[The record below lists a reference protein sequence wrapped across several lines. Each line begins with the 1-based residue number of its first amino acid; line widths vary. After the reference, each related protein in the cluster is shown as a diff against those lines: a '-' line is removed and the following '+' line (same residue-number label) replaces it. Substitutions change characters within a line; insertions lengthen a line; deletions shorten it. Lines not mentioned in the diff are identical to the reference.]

1 MNKTHAKPLMLSDLK
16 ILIRGAG
23 EMATGCACRLHNSG
37 FFRILMTEIEKPLAV
52 RRSVSFCEAV
62 YEKSWTVED
71 VRAELVNR
79 VEEAHEP
86 WERKSIPVLVD
97 PPVSCL
103 NAFQP
108 DILIDA
114 ILAKK
119 NTGTSIQ
126 DAPLVIALGPGF
138 SAGKDAHYV
147 VETARG
153 HQLGRLI
160 SAGYSLPNTGVPGDI
175 AGHSI
180 LRVIRSPA
188 KGVLLSE
195 LSIGAPVE
203 EGQLIGFV
211 SNNPVTAGL
220 SGILRGLIRP
230 GSIVTPNL
238 KIGDID
244 PRCNSSYCLTISEK
258 ARAIAGTVLE
268 AILRT
273 YNATFALSGKAK
285 VDHSQTAPDG
295 KLTISNTTCSYVG

>member
-23 EMATGCACRLHNSG
+23 EMATGCACRLYNSG

-52 RRSVSFCEAV
+52 RRLVSLCEAV

-79 VEEAHEP
+79 VEETYEL
-86 WERKSIPVLVD
+86 WERKRIPVLVD

-103 NAFQP
+103 NALQP
-108 DILIDA
+108 DIIIDA

-119 NTGTSIQ
+119 NTGTSKES
-126 DAPLVIALGPGF
+126 APLVIALGPGF
-138 SAGKDAHYV
+138 LAGKDAHYV

-160 SAGYSLPNTGVPGDI
+160 SSGYTLPNTGIPGDI
-175 AGHSI
+175 AGHSV
-180 LRVIRSPA
+180 LRVLRAPA
-188 KGVLLSE
+188 KGVFLSE

-203 EGQLIGFV
+203 EGQLIGLV
-211 SNNPVTAGL
+211 SNKPVNARL
-220 SGILRGLIRP
+220 SGVLRGLIRP
-230 GSIVTPNL
+230 GVSVTPRL

-244 PRCNSSYCLTISEK
+244 PRCDPSYCVTISEK
-258 ARAIAGTVLE
+258 ARAIGGTVIE

-273 YNATFALSGKAK
+273 YNSTLGLSGRARF
-285 VDHSQTAPDG
+285 D
-295 KLTISNTTCSYVG
+295 

>member
-1 MNKTHAKPLMLSDLK
+1 MNKTYVKPLMLSDLK

-23 EMATGCACRLHNSG
+23 EMATGSACRLHDSG

-62 YEKSWTVED
+62 YEKSWTVEG
-71 VRAELVNR
+71 VRAELVNH
-79 VEEAHEP
+79 VEEAHEL
-86 WERKSIPVLVD
+86 WETKSIPVLVD
-97 PPVSCL
+97 PPVKCL

-119 NTGTSIQ
+119 NTGTSMQ
-126 DAPLVIALGPGF
+126 AAPLVIALGPGF

-160 SAGYSLPNTGVPGDI
+160 SSGYSLPNTGIPGDI
-175 AGHSI
+175 AGYSA
-180 LRVIRSPA
+180 LRVLRAPT
-188 KGVLLSE
+188 KGVFLSE
-195 LSIGAPVE
+195 LFIGAVVE
-203 EGQLIGFV
+203 EGQLIGHV
-211 SNNPVTAGL
+211 SGAPVKAALNGV
-220 SGILRGLIRP
+220 LRGLIQP
-230 GSIVTPNL
+230 GSAVTPNL

-244 PRCNSSYCLTISEK
+244 PRGNPSYCVTISEK

-273 YNATFALSGKAK
+273 YNATLALSTKA
-285 VDHSQTAPDG
+285 G
-295 KLTISNTTCSYVG
+295 IE

>member
-1 MNKTHAKPLMLSDLK
+1 
-16 ILIRGAG
+16 
-23 EMATGCACRLHNSG
+23 MATGSACRLYNSG

-52 RRSVSFCEAV
+52 RRAVSFCEAV

-71 VRAELVNR
+71 VRAELVNH
-79 VEEAHEP
+79 VEEAHEL

-97 PPVSCL
+97 PPASCL

-160 SAGYSLPNTGVPGDI
+160 SSGYSLPNTGIPGDI
-175 AGHSI
+175 AGHTG
-180 LRVIRSPA
+180 LRVLRAPT
-188 KGVLLSE
+188 KGVFRTG
-195 LSIGAPVE
+195 LSIGE
-203 EGQLIGFV
+203 NG
-211 SNNPVTAGL
+211 
-220 SGILRGLIRP
+220 RGRPINRARIR
-230 GSIVTPNL
+230 
-238 KIGDID
+238 
-244 PRCNSSYCLTISEK
+244 
-258 ARAIAGTVLE
+258 
-268 AILRT
+268 
-273 YNATFALSGKAK
+273 
-285 VDHSQTAPDG
+285 
-295 KLTISNTTCSYVG
+295 

>member
-1 MNKTHAKPLMLSDLK
+1 MIKNHAELLMLSDLK

-23 EMATGCACRLHNSG
+23 EMATGSACRLHNSG

-71 VRAELVNR
+71 VRAELVNH
-79 VEEAHEP
+79 VEEAHEL

-97 PPVSCL
+97 PPASCL
-103 NAFQP
+103 NTFQP

-119 NTGTSIQ
+119 NTGISIQ

-138 SAGKDAHYV
+138 SAGKEAHYV

-160 SAGYSLPNTGVPGDI
+160 SDGYSLPNTGIPGDI
-175 AGHSI
+175 AGHTA
-180 LRVIRSPA
+180 LRVLRAPT
-188 KGVLLSE
+188 KGIFLSE
-195 LSIGAPVE
+195 LSIGAYVE
-203 EGQLIGFV
+203 EGQLIGLV
-211 SNNPVTAGL
+211 SNKPVNARL
-220 SGILRGLIRP
+220 NGILRGLIRP
-230 GSIVTPNL
+230 GTSVTPNL

-244 PRCNSSYCLTISEK
+244 PRGNSSYCLTISEK
-258 ARAIAGTVLE
+258 ARAIAGTLLE

-273 YNATFALSGKAK
+273 YNATFAVSGKARL
-285 VDHSQTAPDG
+285 D
-295 KLTISNTTCSYVG
+295 

>member
-1 MNKTHAKPLMLSDLK
+1 MIKSHANLLMLSDLK

-23 EMATGCACRLHNSG
+23 EMATGSACRLYNSG

-71 VRAELVNR
+71 VRAELISR
-79 VEEAHEP
+79 VEEAHEL
-86 WERKSIPVLVD
+86 WERKCIPILVD
-97 PPVSCL
+97 PPAECL

-119 NTGTSIQ
+119 NTGTSIHG
-126 DAPLVIALGPGF
+126 APLVIALGPGF

-160 SAGYSLPNTGVPGDI
+160 SSGYSLPNTGIPGDI
-175 AGHSI
+175 AGHTG
-180 LRVIRSPA
+180 LRVLRAPR
-188 KGVLLSE
+188 KGVFRTG
-195 LSIGAPVE
+195 LSIGTMVE
-203 EGQLIGFV
+203 EGQLIGQV
-211 SNNPVTAGL
+211 SGEPVKAKL
-220 SGILRGLIRP
+220 NGILRGLIRP
-230 GSIVTPNL
+230 GSAVTPNL

-244 PRCNSSYCLTISEK
+244 PRGEASYCVTISEK
-258 ARAIAGTVLE
+258 ARAIGGTALE

-273 YNATFALSGKAK
+273 YNSTLALTNR
-285 VDHSQTAPDG
+285 VRFE
-295 KLTISNTTCSYVG
+295 

>member
-1 MNKTHAKPLMLSDLK
+1 MLSDLK

-23 EMATGCACRLHNSG
+23 EMATGSACRLYNSG
-37 FFRILMTEIEKPLAV
+37 FFKILMIEIEKPLAV
-52 RRSVSFCEAV
+52 RRLVSFCEAV

-71 VRAELVNR
+71 VRAELVNH
-79 VEEAHEP
+79 VEEAHEL

-126 DAPLVIALGPGF
+126 GAPLVIALGPGF

-160 SAGYSLPNTGVPGDI
+160 SSGYSLPNTGIPGDI
-175 AGHSI
+175 AGHTG
-180 LRVIRSPA
+180 LRVLRAPT
-188 KGVLLSE
+188 KGVFLSE
-195 LSIGAPVE
+195 LSIGAHVE
-203 EGQLIGFV
+203 EGQLIGLV
-211 SNNPVTAGL
+211 SKKPVNARLNGV
-220 SGILRGLIRP
+220 LRGLIRP
-230 GSIVTPNL
+230 GTSVTPHL

-244 PRCNSSYCLTISEK
+244 PRGEASYCVTISEK

-273 YNATFALSGKAK
+273 YNSTLGLSGWARF
-285 VDHSQTAPDG
+285 DLGQD
-295 KLTISNTTCSYVG
+295 ISSR

>member
-1 MNKTHAKPLMLSDLK
+1 MIKSHANLLMLSDLK

-23 EMATGCACRLHNSG
+23 EMATGSACRLYNSG

-52 RRSVSFCEAV
+52 RRSVSLCEAV
-62 YEKSWTVED
+62 YEKTWTVED
-71 VRAELVNR
+71 VKAELINH
-79 VEEAHEP
+79 VEEAHEL

-97 PPVSCL
+97 PPASCL

-114 ILAKK
+114 ILAKE

-138 SAGKDAHYV
+138 CAGKDAHYV

-160 SAGYSLPNTGVPGDI
+160 SDGYSLPNTGIPGDI
-175 AGHSI
+175 AGHTA
-180 LRVIRSPA
+180 LRVLRAPTQ
-188 KGVLLSE
+188 GVFLSG
-195 LSIGAPVE
+195 LSIAAMVE
-203 EGQLIGFV
+203 EGELIGHV
-211 SNNPVTAGL
+211 AGEPVKAKL
-220 SGILRGLIRP
+220 NGILRGLIRP
-230 GSIVTPNL
+230 GSVVTPNL

-244 PRCNSSYCLTISEK
+244 PRCEASCCVTISEK
-258 ARAIAGTVLE
+258 ARAIGGTVLE

-273 YNATFALSGKAK
+273 YNSTLALAN
-285 VDHSQTAPDG
+285 PDRFE
-295 KLTISNTTCSYVG
+295 